1 MKLQR
6 LLAISR
12 KEFIHIIRDPR
23 SLGMGIV
30 IPIVLLLLFGYALA
44 LDVDRVPIVVW
55 DQDYSSASR
64 DLVSRFE
71 GSRYFSIVARAV
83 DYRSIERS
91 IDRRDSL
98 AALVIPPGFGS
109 NLARGRTATIQL
121 IVDGSD
127 ANTAAIATGY
137 ADAIVTGHSQ
147 RIAIERADARGARL
161 SVPLELQPRVWYNEE
176 LESRNYIVPG
186 LIAVIMM
193 IIAALLTSLTIAR
206 EWETGTME
214 QLISTPVRG
223 VELIVGKL
231 VPYFAIGMLDVAIV
245 VALGIFLFRVPFR
258 GSLLLLVAS
267 SAIFLIGALS
277 QGILISII
285 TRGQLLASQ
294 AAMISTFLP
303 AFLLSGFMYDI
314 ANMPRPLQV
323 ITHAIS
329 ARYFITLLKGIFLK
343 GIGLE
348 FLLYHVLLLTLFGA
362 VLFALA
368 NARFKKKLEV

>member
-1 MKLQR
+1 M
-6 LLAISR
+6 
-12 KEFIHIIRDPR
+12 
-23 SLGMGIV
+23 
-30 IPIVLLLLFGYALA
+30 
-44 LDVDRVPIVVW
+44 
-55 DQDYSSASR
+55 
-64 DLVSRFE
+64 
-71 GSRYFSIVARAV
+71 
-83 DYRSIERS
+83 
-91 IDRRDSL
+91 
-98 AALVIPPGFGS
+98 
-109 NLARGRTATIQL
+109 
-121 IVDGSD
+121 
-127 ANTAAIATGY
+127 
-137 ADAIVTGHSQ
+137 
-147 RIAIERADARGARL
+147 ERADARGVRL

-258 GSLLLLVAS
+258 GSILLLVAS

-348 FLLYHVLLLTLFGA
+348 FLLYHVLLLSLFGA